1 MRRGEL
7 DFLLGV
13 FVGPMFGLL
22 FGARWVLGVLGLW
35 E

>member
-7 DFLLGV
+7 DFLLGL
-13 FVGPMFGLL
+13 FVGLMFGLL
-22 FGARWVLGVLGLW
+22 FGARWIIGVLGLW

>member
-7 DFLLGV
+7 DFLLGL
-13 FVGPMFGLL
+13 FVGLIFGLL
-22 FGARWVLGVLGLW
+22 FGARWIMGVLGLW

>member
-7 DFLLGV
+7 DFLLGL
-13 FVGPMFGLL
+13 FVGLMFGLL
-22 FGARWVLGVLGLW
+22 FGARWIMGVLGLW

>member
-13 FVGPMFGLL
+13 FVGLGFGFI
-22 FGARWVLGVLGLW
+22 FGARWALMMLGV
-35 E
+35 

>member
-13 FVGPMFGLL
+13 FVGLMFGLL

>member
-7 DFLLGV
+7 DFLLGL
-13 FVGPMFGLL
+13 FVGLMFGLL
-22 FGARWVLGVLGLW
+22 FGARWVMGVLGLW

>member
-7 DFLLGV
+7 DFLLGL
-13 FVGPMFGLL
+13 FVGLMFGLL
-22 FGARWVLGVLGLW
+22 FGVRWIMGVLGLW

>member
-13 FVGPMFGLL
+13 FVGLMFGLL
-22 FGARWVLGVLGLW
+22 FGARWALMMLGV
-35 E
+35 

>member
-13 FVGPMFGLL
+13 FVGLM
-22 FGARWVLGVLGLW
+22 FGARWIMGVLGLW